1 LRGVTYL
8 PQGGTAFDYYVRF
21 NPLPSSSS
29 TTSIGSAADVAS
41 SASHQH
47 RNSSITS
54 ISSSS
59 GGFYEWLLWS
69 STVPTSSSTSVSSR
83 SNSTSSTVLGE
94 VVVATADTAKYSYL
108 MDSYLAVGQHT
119 LLNGSS
125 GSGKSLLA
133 RGLLARRSSDNSSL
147 ASAAGS
153 SSATPRTVSTQH
165 LSCTTVLAYTDCS
178 SVKQRCTC
186 TVATQSSIAEFEL
199 QCAVR
204 AC

>member
-1 LRGVTYL
+1 L

-21 NPLPSSSS
+21 NPLPTSSS
-29 TTSIGSAADVAS
+29 TTSINSTAGATH

-47 RNSSITS
+47 RHSSTTS
-54 ISSSS
+54 ISSSSSSS
-59 GGFYEWLLWS
+59 GGFYEWLPWS
-69 STVPTSSSTSVSSR
+69 STVPS
-83 SNSTSSTVLGE
+83 SNSTSTSNRSVSSSSSMLGE

-108 MDSYLAVGQHT
+108 MDSCLAVGQHT
-119 LLNGSS
+119 LLKGSN

-133 RGLLARRSSDNSSL
+133 RALLARRSSDSSGL
-147 ASAAGS
+147 AAAAAGS

-186 TVATQSSIAEFEL
+186 TVATQSSTAEFEL